1 MAAAELILGLA
12 FALGGTAP
20 SGDGRMYPELSAIY
34 ERDKESGEQA
44 VTINNL
50 MLPAVMEPVLPT
62 APDVLDHTFAIFS
75 LILPLKDIA

>member
-1 MAAAELILGLA
+1 MTPNLGNK
-12 FALGGTAP
+12 G
-20 SGDGRMYPELSAIY
+20 
-34 ERDKESGEQA
+34 GEQA

-50 MLPAVMEPVLPT
+50 MLPAVMDPVLPT